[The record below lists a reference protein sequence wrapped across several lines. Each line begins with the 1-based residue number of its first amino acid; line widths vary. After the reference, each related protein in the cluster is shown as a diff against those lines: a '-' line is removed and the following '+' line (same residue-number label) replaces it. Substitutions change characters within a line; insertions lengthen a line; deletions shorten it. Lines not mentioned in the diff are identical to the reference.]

1 MIYSLRRKLIWIS
14 GISVIS
20 VFIIIFAAIYIIST
34 HQLNTAMDT
43 LTDRIASNDGIFPE
57 IDEEHPLPPRAF
69 FDFITE
75 ETKFSTR
82 FFTVRYDRSGN
93 IISTDI
99 EFIASIAEETAR
111 DYAGEAMNRNRDRGW
126 VKEYRYKI
134 YQTSMGKAV
143 VFVDGNMNRSMTS
156 MLLVVAGVVLIMSS
170 IIILILIFIFS
181 KRAVKPV
188 AESYEKQK
196 QFITD
201 ANHELKTPLTLI
213 LTNLDIVE
221 AEVGKNEWL
230 EDIRAE
236 GERMNEL
243 VKQLVTLTRMDED
256 RTYMNRENFSLS
268 DAITDTISEFQMLSE
283 EKRKPIKA
291 AVQSDMDY
299 YGDEAGIR
307 RVISILLDNAL
318 KYCDPGGEI
327 FISLTGKHHPVI
339 CVENTYHMVDTLE
352 LDKLFDRFY
361 RADSSRTFTGSY
373 GIGLS
378 IAKAVVEKH
387 HGDIC
392 AYKKDAAHIGF
403 RIILK

>member
-327 FISLTGKHHPVI
+327 FISLAGKHHPVI